1 MKQSIA
7 LIGPGRV
14 GCAVSKRLHLAGYP
28 LTAIIS
34 RRRQRGEEACVYIGC
49 EQILVSDQLAKA
61 TTAQIILLAVPDD
74 QIQNV
79 ASQLQD
85 SCQFSEQTALVHFS
99 GLHSAEIMRQ
109 KKSPAM
115 LLSLHPLLPFADRE
129 KAFASLEMCPCAIEA
144 DSSQALALAEEL
156 VTAMGGY
163 SFPLERQK
171 KPLYHAAASIASNYL
186 VTLLATARDL
196 LVSCGIGSEDA
207 IPMLLPLVQT
217 SLDNV
222 KDLGPEQGLSG
233 PIVRGDIG
241 TVSEHIKALEN
252 GAPELL
258 QLYLQ
263 MGKLTTTMS
272 QESGRL
278 APERAADI
286 EKLIDLHQLQNLSV
300 KDN

>member
-1 MKQSIA
+1 VKQSIA

-34 RRRQRGEEACVYIGC
+34 RNRQQGEEACSYIGC
-49 EQILVSDQLAKA
+49 DQSLVSDQLARSS
-61 TTAQIILLAVPDD
+61 TAKIILLAVPDD
-74 QIQNV
+74 HIHNL
-79 ASQLQD
+79 ASKLQD
-85 SCQFSEQTALVHFS
+85 SCPLSEQTTLIHFS

-109 KKSPAM
+109 KTSPAK
-115 LLSLHPLLPFADRE
+115 LLSLHPLLPFADRQ
-129 KAFASLEMCPCAIEA
+129 KAFENLQLCPCAIEA
-144 DSSQALALAEEL
+144 NSFQTLALAREL
-156 VTAMGGY
+156 VTAIGGY
-163 SFPLERQK
+163 SFTLDRK
-171 KPLYHAAASIASNYL
+171 VKPLYHAAASIASNYL

-196 LVSCGIGSEDA
+196 LVSCGIEPEEA

-241 TVSEHIKALEN
+241 TISEHIKALEK

-263 MGKLTTTMS
+263 MGKLTATMS

-278 APERAADI
+278 AS
-286 EKLIDLHQLQNLSV
+286 EKATEIKNLMDSHELF
-300 KDN
+300 KFKCKK

>member
-1 MKQSIA
+1 VKQSIA

-28 LTAIIS
+28 ITAIIS
-34 RRRQRGEEACVYIGC
+34 RNCQRAEDARLYIGC
-49 EQILVSDQLAKA
+49 NQAQISEQLTA
-61 TTAQIILLAVPDD
+61 TATAGIILLAVPDD
-74 QIQNV
+74 HIEST
-79 ASQLQD
+79 ASKLQD
-85 SCQFSEQTALVHFS
+85 SYHLSEQTTLIHFS

-109 KKSPAM
+109 KSSPVM

-129 KAFASLEMCPCAIEA
+129 IAFANLRLCPCAIEA
-144 DSSQALALAEEL
+144 NTPQALALAEEL
-156 VTAMGGY
+156 VTAIGG
-163 SFPLERQK
+163 SPFTLDRQK

-186 VTLLATARDL
+186 VTLLAVARDL
-196 LVSCGIGSEDA
+196 LISCGIERDKA
-207 IPMLLPLVQT
+207 IPTLLPLIQT

-241 TVSEHIKALEN
+241 TISGHLKALEN

-258 QLYLQ
+258 QLYLL
-263 MGKLTTTMS
+263 MGRLTVSIS

-278 APERAADI
+278 APERAEEI
-286 EKLIDLHQLQNLSV
+286 KNLIDSYKL
-300 KDN
+300 